1 MESDAV
7 WMRLS
12 KADAHYLNQKDWH
25 GKLFMMR
32 NYLKETNVCVC
43 PQGYTDFE
51 CSTPLYKK
59 CFINI
64 TEPAFYKQCENQ
76 KDTPYYLYS
85 IQGYDPCYYLNFS
98 KSHEI

>member
-32 NYLKETNVCVC
+32 NYLKETNV
-43 PQGYTDFE
+43 
-51 CSTPLYKK
+51 
-59 CFINI
+59 
-64 TEPAFYKQCENQ
+64 
-76 KDTPYYLYS
+76 
-85 IQGYDPCYYLNFS
+85 
-98 KSHEI
+98 